1 MSQTVDSPLK
11 TLIPGAFNGGG
22 GKDKLLKLAESNKN
36 KEEANSS
43 HNSSSKKSKKSK
55 KNNKSAAD
63 SSLYDLAFTSNI
75 EHLAI
80 RDHNISQRSS
90 TPIDSSFLAD
100 SPSNNNTT
108 SSSATASP
116 NRNKDGHNSLNLSC
130 DSPTSSP
137 ISSSSSSAQ
146 PCECI
151 AHTTSLLDTISCS
164 GPSQQLHHQFSE
176 VLNLSDTTQSF
187 TSPCSTSAVVD
198 GSNNGAA
205 DLFAST
211 TTATGKS
218 RIPQSVDRRRMMEFN
233 RVRSLNRWPD
243 TDDLSTTTNTATAS
257 SSGKMTGFG
266 SDNPDRIAK
275 WHDTYQATTISS
287 GSGSRLPQS
296 SSGSSSSSQLTQA
309 RLQQQFHQHH
319 QHQQQQQQ
327 TSYQKMVKSRS
338 HNFLQRKGGLAR
350 ESSEEGAAVYFPSPA
365 MGFFGSSSSF
375 DQPGQRRAELFA
387 DDFHFPQQQQP
398 LGKPRLETFVIDED
412 HPTSFINSPKR
423 IEVTHSAT
431 TRSLQPSSLLAN
443 ISTPEQA
450 QYDRLFLRES
460 QKSALTSITSES
472 AQEGCKA
479 TKSNSCDS
487 LGQQFSQRSLSKPKS
502 ETDLAEAQRNDL
514 TRILH
519 LEEQEAAVVEE
530 ETVLDNSSGL
540 NRFFNMRLS
549 LRPFS
554 KHHRI
559 KGISKTVEQSKEAS
573 TQQAPTPL
581 TSADS
586 STSAAAAASE
596 FLTINEGE
604 EVIVSE
610 SSSIFHQ
617 QHFSSATTTTTSDIN
632 QNRISFTNLQGPMT
646 SNSSEVSNHN
656 FSFSSGG
663 GSGNSSFTSTTSSSN
678 TTHSHN
684 IGKMSTIERRKSRA
698 DMFNRKSFR
707 RSTTARKSGTAAAA
721 SAAATLRLKRSHS
734 QPHDNNSNK
743 PTGGLQHHQNQNAN
757 QLSQQ
762 STTDRSVD
770 SDCDGGGGGTKSP
783 SSCHSSQ
790 ADTAKQS
797 GSELNDSQETTDEVI
812 FAEAI
817 WDYLTSDNEE
827 LNFRCGDLINVTDT
841 SHKEWW
847 WGAIKGQGELETRYG
862 WFPASYVRLKVS
874 QGETLEEA
882 LEAGNGGEEEET
894 SETVSE
900 SEPNNNSTTAAPN
913 TTITASPSSSSSS
926 TPNQSDLI
934 KSTTSSSNQNDA
946 TLTSSAH
953 SVTTPVKK
961 RMSMSSSTS
970 SSAKMSA
977 EQVRAKVVLEIVN
990 TERDFVKNL
999 KDVIDGY
1006 LKPCR
1011 DRTDMFDQA
1020 RLATIFGNI
1029 EELYAFQRAFLA
1041 QLEAS
1046 LNADSLAASEI
1057 GSVFLRNEAG
1067 FAVYGEFATNHPLA
1081 ISELQDLYAD
1091 TRYIVF
1097 FEGCRLLQNMIDISL
1112 DGFLLTPIQKIC
1124 KYPLQLGELLKYT
1137 KADHP
1142 DHLPVASA
1150 YQCMQRVAAAVNERK
1165 RRFEALE
1172 ALIRLQEAF
1181 TEGGS
1186 WEGPTLLDSGCSLLV
1201 HQGELTRLTGGGA
1214 AGGGGP
1220 SWSTRQQ
1227 ELTLLLFDRLLVL
1240 AKRDTGGLLLV
1251 KRSSSSPVVYQLKSR
1266 LPLEEVG
1273 EVVASSDG
1281 QPPPPPPTDQPSS
1294 TAAPEQET
1302 SSSPMPKNSFK
1313 FYNLRKSRWYLF
1325 QAKSTAER
1333 DRWVAAFAEAR
1344 ARVLEDEAAGFV
1356 VTERDKRCAQLAHA
1370 NHLKP
1375 KRPARARRGPPLYGP
1390 GGHGFAKMK
1399 KPDTVIAEIPLV
1411 SLGGADRFDRNRA
1424 GSLPSYLFQGTG
1436 VLGGQAQ
1443 QQQHQSIL
1451 NGLKNGRQSTMHGKK
1466 SSSNWFQQLGSSKGS
1481 GGGGGGGSKG
1491 KMLKRNLK

>member
-22 GKDKLLKLAESNKN
+22 GKDKLLKLAETNKG

-43 HNSSSKKSKKSK
+43 HISSSSKKSKKSK

-137 ISSSSSSAQ
+137 ISSFSSSAQ

-218 RIPQSVDRRRMMEFN
+218 RIPQSVDRRRLMEFN

-243 TDDLSTTTNTATAS
+243 TDDLSKQQQQQEQALAATNIIKHKQQQQQQQLLAQLLALGGGDGGPASSADDSSDNFSASSTTNTTNLSSPSNIISSSSSTSRLTNTSTNHHAQSHIPVYFKMPQQQQKALHHQQWALPSSPSSLGHNSQLPSGVVGGGGAAAAAGRPINLQRNTNTRSGGFLRANSFISYLSDYHHIHAQSSSPLLLGTTTNTATAS
-257 SSGKMTGFG
+257 SSSGGGKMTGFG

-287 GSGSRLPQS
+287 SSSGSRLPQS

-707 RSTTARKSGTAAAA
+707 RSTTARKGGTAAAA

-743 PTGGLQHHQNQNAN
+743 PTGGLQHHQNQ
-757 QLSQQ
+757 LSPQ

-797 GSELNDSQETTDEVI
+797 GSELNDSQEVSTGLCCVESFVNVYVLKI
-812 FAEAI
+812 
-817 WDYLTSDNEE
+817 TS
-827 LNFRCGDLINVTDT
+827 FFISRPP
-841 SHKEWW
+841 
-847 WGAIKGQGELETRYG
+847 TRSSL
-862 WFPASYVRLKVS
+862 PR
-874 QGETLEEA
+874 
-882 LEAGNGGEEEET
+882 
-894 SETVSE
+894 
-900 SEPNNNSTTAAPN
+900 
-913 TTITASPSSSSSS
+913 PSG
-926 TPNQSDLI
+926 
-934 KSTTSSSNQNDA
+934 TTSPA
-946 TLTSSAH
+946 T
-953 SVTTPVKK
+953 
-961 RMSMSSSTS
+961 M
-970 SSAKMSA
+970 
-977 EQVRAKVVLEIVN
+977 
-990 TERDFVKNL
+990 
-999 KDVIDGY
+999 
-1006 LKPCR
+1006 
-1011 DRTDMFDQA
+1011 
-1020 RLATIFGNI
+1020 
-1029 EELYAFQRAFLA
+1029 
-1041 QLEAS
+1041 
-1046 LNADSLAASEI
+1046 
-1057 GSVFLRNEAG
+1057 
-1067 FAVYGEFATNHPLA
+1067 
-1081 ISELQDLYAD
+1081 
-1091 TRYIVF
+1091 
-1097 FEGCRLLQNMIDISL
+1097 
-1112 DGFLLTPIQKIC
+1112 
-1124 KYPLQLGELLKYT
+1124 
-1137 KADHP
+1137 
-1142 DHLPVASA
+1142 
-1150 YQCMQRVAAAVNERK
+1150 
-1165 RRFEALE
+1165 
-1172 ALIRLQEAF
+1172 
-1181 TEGGS
+1181 
-1186 WEGPTLLDSGCSLLV
+1186 
-1201 HQGELTRLTGGGA
+1201 
-1214 AGGGGP
+1214 
-1220 SWSTRQQ
+1220 
-1227 ELTLLLFDRLLVL
+1227 
-1240 AKRDTGGLLLV
+1240 
-1251 KRSSSSPVVYQLKSR
+1251 RS
-1266 LPLEEVG
+1266 
-1273 EVVASSDG
+1273 
-1281 QPPPPPPTDQPSS
+1281 
-1294 TAAPEQET
+1294 
-1302 SSSPMPKNSFK
+1302 
-1313 FYNLRKSRWYLF
+1313 
-1325 QAKSTAER
+1325 
-1333 DRWVAAFAEAR
+1333 
-1344 ARVLEDEAAGFV
+1344 
-1356 VTERDKRCAQLAHA
+1356 
-1370 NHLKP
+1370 
-1375 KRPARARRGPPLYGP
+1375 
-1390 GGHGFAKMK
+1390 
-1399 KPDTVIAEIPLV
+1399 
-1411 SLGGADRFDRNRA
+1411 
-1424 GSLPSYLFQGTG
+1424 
-1436 VLGGQAQ
+1436 
-1443 QQQHQSIL
+1443 
-1451 NGLKNGRQSTMHGKK
+1451 
-1466 SSSNWFQQLGSSKGS
+1466 
-1481 GGGGGGGSKG
+1481 
-1491 KMLKRNLK
+1491 